1 MMRHNLFL
9 LTIALLFTINQ
20 SFGQIDVEG
29 KVKSK
34 TRDRADSRTDQG
46 IEKSLDELEE
56 GIGSIFKKKPKK
68 QAKNA
73 DDESDD
79 TESDNIEDSGN
90 KKENQSKAES
100 KQKLEA
106 FTQYDFIPGDKILY
120 FDDFSQDAIGD
131 FPALWTTNG
140 SAEVKTVNLAPGKWF
155 HMNGQNAVYCYTKT
169 IAFPANFIMEFDM
182 IPDEQY
188 EHGFQLSFYGESE
201 EKELTDEL
209 YPGDKGVHINMTST
223 GWETLGYTNIT
234 NGDWLQGQSETN
246 PVVKE
251 EVNHVIVWVQ
261 NRRVRIYHQ
270 GKKVLDMPTNIYAD
284 AKLNKFR
291 FSGYDKY
298 AYPYVS
304 NIKITAASPDMRS
317 KLITEGK
324 LVSYGIYFDSGKDVV
339 KPESYGAIKEIAAV
353 LKENPSVKI
362 KIVGHTDSDGD
373 DAKNLDLSKRRAASV
388 KNYLVSQFQANGGNI
403 ETEGKGES
411 APMESNNT
419 SEGKAKNRR
428 VEFLKL

>member
-1 MMRHNLFL
+1 MKLKRM
-9 LTIALLFTINQ
+9 FTFFVTLMVII
-20 SFGQIDVEG
+20 STTAQIDVEG
-29 KVKSK
+29 KVRSKSY
-34 TRDRADSRTDQG
+34 DRADQHTDEG
-46 IEKSLDELEE
+46 VDKGLDKLEEGVANVFKKKKKEKSEVSEEEMESQELEE
-56 GIGSIFKKKPKK
+56 S
-68 QAKNA
+68 
-73 DDESDD
+73 DSDD
-79 TESDNIEDSGN
+79 SAAKT
-90 KKENQSKAES
+90 KQTTP
-100 KQKLEA
+100 KQKLESK
-106 FTQYDFIPGDKILY
+106 TQYDFIPGDKILY

-131 FPALWTTNG
+131 FPTHWTTNG
-140 SAEVKTVNLAPGKWF
+140 SAEVKTVNIAPGNWF
-155 HMNGQNAVYCYTKT
+155 HMNGQDAVYCYTKT
-169 IAFPANFIMEFDM
+169 IAFPPNFIMEFDI
-182 IPDEQY
+182 IPDENFGY
-188 EHGFQLSFYGESE
+188 GYQLSFYGESE
-201 EKELTDEL
+201 EKELADEL
-209 YPGDKGVHINMTST
+209 YPGDKGVHISMTSE
-223 GWETLGYTNIT
+223 GWETLGYTNIS

-270 GKKVLDMPTNIYAD
+270 GRKVLDMPTNIYAD

-291 FSGYDKY
+291 FSGWDRY

-304 NIKITAASPDMRS
+304 NIKITTASPDTRS

-339 KPESYGAIKEIAAV
+339 NPESYGAIKEIAAV

-388 KNYLVSQFQANGGNI
+388 KNYLVSHFQADGGNI
-403 ETEGKGES
+403 ETDGKGES